1 MLQRNIELKGK
12 AFERDMCE
20 PSLLGVL
27 KRRIQKFLLKLQAFG
42 RAKRPK
48 EKKKGAKHKN
58 SSRKLPLPKMAELF
72 KIECKEEELNGVLDT
87 SGRKQLI
94 QGHNKKFFKENFK
107 PP

>member
-1 MLQRNIELKGK
+1 
-12 AFERDMCE
+12 MCE

-58 SSRKLPLPKMAELF
+58 SSRKLPLPKVAELL
-72 KIECKEEELNGVLDT
+72 KMECKEEELNGVFDKG
-87 SGRKQLI
+87 GRTMFI
-94 QGHNKKFFKENFK
+94 QGHNKKYFKENFK